1 MNNELYHYGVL
12 GMKWGVRRTP
22 TQLGRTSERTRK
34 RSAED
39 YHEDY
44 KRAHRKKSAKY
55 MSDAELRSRINR
67 LNMENS
73 YARLTEKRSLI
84 SKGKTIA
91 IKTISATATA
101 AASAYVSKYAN
112 TGAKIVKEMFIKPA
126 FDNVYREAR
135 NFGGAAFLS
144 KELLK
149 NIK

>member
-44 KRAHRKKSAKY
+44 KRAHSKKSAKY

-73 YARLTEKRSLI
+73 YAKLTEKRSLI

-91 IKTISATATA
+91 IKAISA

-112 TGAKIVKEMFIKPA
+112 TGAKIVNEMFIKPA
-126 FDNVYREAR
+126 FDNVYGEAR
-135 NFGGAAFLS
+135 NFGGAAVLS

-149 NIK
+149 NNK